1 VELALERGSA
11 LPAGATDAMLLLE
24 TGWTEYELLYET
36 SPQMVAKVRT
46 ILTKRAVVE
55 KREARLRDK
64 LR

>member
-1 VELALERGSA
+1 
-11 LPAGATDAMLLLE
+11 MLLLE